1 MPLQRA
7 RVSWNSGK
15 KQFVKWTAEGA
26 VKCADYGTEY
36 SATCRHALVV
46 GGMSVSF
53 KAYTFC
59 VNQGGTADNKFIRP

>member
-7 RVSWNSGK
+7 RASWNSGK

-26 VKCADYGTEY
+26 VKCAFSTEY
-36 SATCRHALVV
+36 SATYRHALVV